1 MYICLST
8 AVAPKPFHFKDPLN
22 TNETMDPSLIGL
34 CLRVHHLKRV
44 LLLDLSVHPSVR
56 QPISL
61 YCSSC
66 IHYYAIFL
74 RLRFFFNINYKPIK
88 CHNCIF
94 HGCVKLSCWQ
104 NLPTDIWPDIQTNTF
119 WNTSKHFCDH
129 SRTTFSHYD
138 THTKHTRWSMNSW
151 CCHSWQRMC
160 NIMILGIFSET
171 DNTWPKL
178 FSDPFLF
185 AFWMS
190 IVRKLPLRRCEL
202 TICLPLFLPSP
213 SSTRGLV
220 CCSMSSSARPNIMSS
235 PSFPASS
242 TRSSGGQPMPSFSSS
257 RSCR

>member
-1 MYICLST
+1 MYVCLST

-44 LLLDLSVHPSVR
+44 LLLGLSVHPSVR

-104 NLPTDIWPDIQTNTF
+104 KSAYRHMARHMNTF

-129 SRTTFSHYD
+129 SRTTYLIM
-138 THTKHTRWSMNSW
+138 THT
-151 CCHSWQRMC
+151 Q
-160 NIMILGIFSET
+160 
-171 DNTWPKL
+171 NTQGE
-178 FSDPFLF
+178 
-185 AFWMS
+185 A
-190 IVRKLPLRRCEL
+190 L
-202 TICLPLFLPSP
+202 TANAVTVGNECVI
-213 SSTRGLV
+213 
-220 CCSMSSSARPNIMSS
+220 
-235 PSFPASS
+235 
-242 TRSSGGQPMPSFSSS
+242 
-257 RSCR
+257 